1 MKDINY
7 TLMSDRLLDDLA
19 GVLRKFAD
27 ERDWGQ
33 FHSPKNLA
41 IALTVEAAELL
52 EEFQWLTEEQSRQ
65 PDQERLKRIKDE
77 ISDVMIYL
85 VLLSD
90 HLSID
95 PMAAAF
101 AKIEKNRE
109 KYPVD
114 KAKGSAKKYTDL

>member
-1 MKDINY
+1 MQ
-7 TLMSDRLLDDLA
+7 DRLLDDLA

-52 EEFQWLTEEQSRQ
+52 EEFQWLTEEQSRE

-77 ISDVMIYL
+77 ISDVLIYL

-101 AKIEKNRE
+101 EKIEKNRE
-109 KYPVD
+109 KYPAE
-114 KAKGSAKKYTDL
+114 KARGSAKKYTEL

>member
-1 MKDINY
+1 MKELIQK
-7 TLMSDRLLDDLA
+7 
-19 GVLRKFAD
+19 LRDFAE
-27 ERDWGQ
+27 ERDWNQ

-41 IALTVEAAELL
+41 IALTVETAELL
-52 EEFQWLTEEQSRQ
+52 EEFQWLTEEQSRK
-65 PDQERLKRIKDE
+65 PDQERLNRIKDE

-95 PMAAAF
+95 PIAAAF
-101 AKIEKNRE
+101 EKIEKNRA

-114 KAKGSAKKYTDL
+114 KAKGSAKKYTNL

>member
-1 MKDINY
+1 MRE
-7 TLMSDRLLDDLA
+7 RLLDDLA
-19 GVLRKFAD
+19 DVLRKFAD

-101 AKIEKNRE
+101 EKVEKNRE
-109 KYPVD
+109 KYPAE
-114 KAKGSAKKYTDL
+114 KARGSAKKYTEL

>member
-1 MKDINY
+1 MRDP
-7 TLMSDRLLDDLA
+7 LLDDLA
-19 GVLRKFAD
+19 CVLRNFAD
-27 ERDWGQ
+27 ERDWRQ

-65 PDQERLKRIKDE
+65 PDREHLMRIKDE
-77 ISDVMIYL
+77 ISDVLIYL

-95 PMAAAF
+95 PMAAAYE
-101 AKIEKNRE
+101 KIEKNRE
-109 KYPVD
+109 KYPAE
-114 KAKGSAKKYTDL
+114 KARGSAKKYTEL

>member
-1 MKDINY
+1 MR
-7 TLMSDRLLDDLA
+7 DRLLDDLA

-27 ERDWGQ
+27 ERDLDQ

-41 IALTVEAAELL
+41 IALTVETAELL

-77 ISDVMIYL
+77 ISDVLIYL

-101 AKIEKNRE
+101 EKIEKNRK
-109 KYPVD
+109 KYPAD
-114 KAKGSAKKYTDL
+114 KARGSAKKYTEL

>member
-1 MKDINY
+1 MQNQLVNEL
-7 TLMSDRLLDDLA
+7 TNRL
-19 GVLRKFAD
+19 REFAE

-41 IALTVEAAELL
+41 MALTVETAELL
-52 EEFQWLTEEQSRQ
+52 EEFQWLTEEHSRQ

-77 ISDVMIYL
+77 IGDVMIYL

-90 HLSID
+90 HLGID
-95 PMAAAF
+95 PLMSALE
-101 AKIEKNRE
+101 KIEKNRT

-114 KAKGSAKKYTDL
+114 KAKGSANKYTDL

>member
-1 MKDINY
+1 M
-7 TLMSDRLLDDLA
+7 
-19 GVLRKFAD
+19 
-27 ERDWGQ
+27 
-33 FHSPKNLA
+33 
-41 IALTVEAAELL
+41 ALTVETAELL
-52 EEFQWLTEEQSRQ
+52 EEFQWLTEQQSKE
-65 PDQERLKRIKDE
+65 PGQEPLKRIKEE
-77 ISDVMIYL
+77 IGDVMIYL

-101 AKIEKNRE
+101 DKIEKNRE

>member
-1 MKDINY
+1 MEELIQK
-7 TLMSDRLLDDLA
+7 
-19 GVLRKFAD
+19 LREFAQ
-27 ERDWGQ
+27 ERDWGK

-41 IALTVEAAELL
+41 IALSVEVAELL

-65 PDQERLKRIKDE
+65 PDQERLDRIKDE

-90 HLSID
+90 HLNID
-95 PMAAAF
+95 PLTSAF
-101 AKIEKNRE
+101 EKIEKNRK

-114 KAKGSAKKYTDL
+114 KAKGSAKKYTNL